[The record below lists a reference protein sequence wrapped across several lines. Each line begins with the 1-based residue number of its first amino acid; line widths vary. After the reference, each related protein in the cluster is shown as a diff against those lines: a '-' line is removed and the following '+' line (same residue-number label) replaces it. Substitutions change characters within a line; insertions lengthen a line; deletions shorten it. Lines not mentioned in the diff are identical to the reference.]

1 MTRCADFWKKWRK
14 EPNFCGLSPQAI
26 SEIKGYLELVDKLVK
41 TGIPE
46 DTIFDMCPS
55 GSCRPVLRL
64 ADDETKTEGINYLI
78 THLKSGERINSK
90 ELQAT
95 LNAFLKKGASC
106 KADSTQLRT
115 ENAPLPVEKKSEKD
129 HVVDTNKSI
138 TAEAPVQPSLAA
150 QQTGTVPPEP
160 PVHRPPPCLGGG
172 GCEKGKFRSDR
183 VRGNVCDAIGVP
195 INQLPGNMCPYDV
208 KLARKSGG
216 AFVPASQL
224 ATANKDPG
232 IPGGKPAIPDRTL
245 TITFSP
251 DQWAILG
258 KLQKAGM
265 ADGYDG
271 AVLFC
276 VDEIGNRSE

>member
-1 MTRCADFWKKWRK
+1 MTRCADFWRKWRK

-172 GCEKGKFRSDR
+172 GCTRGKFIPR
-183 VRGNVCDAIGVP
+183 VSKDSIKGDVCNAIGVE
-195 INQLPGNMCPYDV
+195 IAQLPGNMCPYDV

-216 AFVPASQL
+216 AFVPASGDLSVL
-224 ATANKDPG
+224 AA
-232 IPGGKPAIPDRTL
+232 KPAKLDRTL
-245 TITFSP
+245 TIAFSP

-258 KLQKAGM
+258 KLQKAGV

-276 VDEIGNRSE
+276 VDEIGNRSA